1 MSITARH
8 RFRLMVDFA
17 FERVYFS
24 IAKGVRLWALM
35 LVNRLYSEIW
45 NIDRYASMIVRSS
58 P

>member
-1 MSITARH
+1 
-8 RFRLMVDFA
+8 MVDFA